1 MLKSIRAASILRAF
15 IIFELCLVF
24 MYWIGFLLG
33 EPNLLSTLFDL
44 DREANIPAWFSSSQ
58 LLLICLIIWLAFLL
72 HKACE
77 RPSRLFLFTTGTG
90 FLLMSLD
97 ETSQVH
103 ESITA
108 TLGDRYIDW
117 VPPLIIEHKEI
128 PFLSLVL
135 LIIFVRLIYPDLK
148 SLWLWSRRK
157 SLVAVAGILT
167 YMLGA
172 SVLETIGYEFIEKGT
187 FIYRVEVSAEEFLEM
202 LGASL
207 ILYTVV
213 SFVQDK
219 LRIDRRSNLIKSL
232 VEG

>member
-1 MLKSIRAASILRAF
+1 MLKNICAASILRTF
-15 IIFELCLVF
+15 ILLELCLVF

-33 EPNLLSTLFDL
+33 EPNLLLTLFDL

-58 LLLICLIIWLAFLL
+58 LLLICLMTWLACLL
-72 HKACE
+72 HKTCE
-77 RPSRLFLFTTGTG
+77 RPSRLFLFITGTV

-108 TLGDRYIDW
+108 FLGDRYVDW
-117 VPPLIIEHKEI
+117 IPPLILKHKEI
-128 PFLSLVL
+128 PVLSLAL
-135 LIIFVRLIYPDLK
+135 LIFFIRLIYPDLK
-148 SLWLWSRRK
+148 GLWLWSRRK
-157 SLVAVAGILT
+157 SFIAVAGIFT

-172 SVLETIGYEFIEKGT
+172 SVLETIGYEFIERDT
-187 FIYRVEVSAEEFLEM
+187 FIYRIEVSAEEFLEM

-219 LRIDRRSNLIKSL
+219 CRVSL
-232 VEG
+232 YQESV